1 MSKIAIFFGIL
12 LILVGV
18 VGYVAGNYVSITALI
33 PAFIGIIIA
42 LMGLIG
48 QSKESLRMHVMHV
61 AVLVGLLGLI
71 GTCVRWIPALMN
83 YASNG
88 TVKNSAAFISQTLTA
103 LLCLAF
109 VILCVKSF
117 IDARRNRVS

>member
-1 MSKIAIFFGIL
+1 MSRTAIFFGVA

-18 VGYVAGNYVSITALI
+18 VSYIISNFVSVTALI
-33 PAFIGIIIA
+33 PAFIGAVIT
-42 LMGLIG
+42 LMGLLA
-48 QSKESLRMHVMHV
+48 QSKENLRQHAMHV

-71 GTCVRWIPALMN
+71 GTSVRWIPALIN
-83 YASNG
+83 FLSTG
-88 TVKNSAAFISQTLTA
+88 EVKNSLAFISQTLTV

-117 IDARRNRVS
+117 IDARRNRKA

>member
-1 MSKIAIFFGIL
+1 MSKIAIFFGIA

-18 VGYVAGNYVSITALI
+18 VGYVAGNYVSVTALI
-33 PAFIGIIIA
+33 PAFIGIIIG

-83 YASNG
+83 YFSSG
-88 TVKNSAAFISQTLTA
+88 MVKNSAAFISQTLTA